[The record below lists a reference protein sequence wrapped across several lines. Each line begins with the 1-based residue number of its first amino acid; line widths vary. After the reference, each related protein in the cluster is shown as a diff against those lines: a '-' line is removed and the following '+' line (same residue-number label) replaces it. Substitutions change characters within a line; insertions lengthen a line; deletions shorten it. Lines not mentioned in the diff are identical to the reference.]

1 MNNKIK
7 QYFIFMILCYFGFQ
21 ENSEIKEIK
30 EELSAQEEERLLSK
44 TIISQYLGIISY
56 MQH

>member
-44 TIISQYLGIISY
+44 TFISQYLGIISY
-56 MQH
+56 M